1 VFSKYKFDVLADAFN
16 ATMPGQAF
24 RGGIFMEFE
33 EAGKWIS
40 EVAESAGCF
49 LASMRDSKI
58 PGRFRYSLS
67 GDIPPS
73 EPWGLG
79 NTVFAVKIAATI
91 GRLDAL
97 DDKGAADY
105 IKSFEGRGGRI
116 VDLLVLRRGFSRRA
130 AAAFRSGD
138 FGNVFGRRSVMAQT
152 RQAVAALLAL
162 EEIPD
167 APYADIPKT
176 PLEVERFVEK
186 LDWRRPWGAASH
198 VNHLAFFLKRN
209 AEIFGVDG
217 GADSAEEL
225 IDAAFSAA
233 ERRRNPDGSWGV
245 GELPAFQKINGAM
258 KMVVAAEAAGRAD
271 RLGMEEELSELC
283 LKAVNDAHACDN
295 LNVVKVAAFCR
306 RAMDSSALERLLK
319 FALDRLDIYKKH
331 YFPEHGGFS
340 FLPGRANG
348 VYYGAR
354 ISRGLPEPDI
364 HGTHLFTWGLALIAE
379 ILEINT
385 ILREPPT

>member
-1 VFSKYKFDVLADAFN
+1 
-16 ATMPGQAF
+16 
-24 RGGIFMEFE
+24 MEFD
-33 EAGKWIS
+33 EAVKWIS
-40 EVAESAGCF
+40 EAAAGAGRF
-49 LASMRDSKI
+49 LASMRDSRI
-58 PGRFRYSLS
+58 PGRFRYSFS
-67 GDIPPS
+67 GDIPPA
-73 EPWGLG
+73 EMWGLG
-79 NTVFAVKIAATI
+79 NTVFAVKTAAAT

-97 DDKGAADY
+97 DGKAAADY

-130 AAAFRSGD
+130 AAAIRSGD
-138 FGNVFGRRSVMAQT
+138 FGNVFGRRSSMAQT

-162 EEIPD
+162 GEKPD
-167 APYADIPKT
+167 APYADVPKT
-176 PLEVERFVEK
+176 PREAARFVDK
-186 LDWRRPWGAASH
+186 LDWSRPWAAASH
-198 VNHLAFFLKRN
+198 VGHLAFLLKRN
-209 AEIFGVDG
+209 AEAFGY

-233 ERRRNPDGSWGV
+233 ERRRAPDGSWGV

-258 KMVVAAEAAGRAD
+258 KMIVAAEAAGRAD
-271 RLGMEEELSELC
+271 RIGMEKELSELC
-283 LKAVNDAHACDN
+283 LKAAGDAHACDN

-306 RAMDSSALERLLK
+306 RAMDSSALERLRE
-319 FALDRLDIYKKH
+319 FALDRLDIYRKH

-364 HGTHLFTWGLALIAE
+364 HGTHLFTWGLALVAE
-379 ILEINT
+379 ILGIDTN
-385 ILREPPT
+385 LREPPT